1 MRICDE
7 AITALRAALA
17 GPCPCGDRPA
27 DQCPGEWEPGC
38 DLGNNPKYAKRAE
51 PKGGGNL
58 PPPLQAEPV
67 AAVAENATTQQFVG
81 ETPPSDY
88 RRGYWDGFNIG
99 KREGRIEAEDALA
112 QQALEPV
119 QEQRELNEVLTER
132 DDAEDYIDAIL
143 NEVLGPDRAEWSS
156 AYGRA
161 DALEEVRERIAQMLK
176 PSIDKAWNRFEVAL
190 AQQDEPVEPVAWSGY
205 DLDGMVEAFSRVIE
219 AHHSSKHPFH
229 NPIDMDAKMALRIL
243 RGFIPAMKAYAA
255 PPQRKPLTEEEI
267 DKIFKHLCNT
277 VGASCKTMAR
287 AVERAHG
294 IKE

>member
-1 MRICDE
+1 MTTLREAAQQALEALEAMQSYAAAERKGLRICDE

-119 QEQRELNEVLTER
+119 QE
-132 DDAEDYIDAIL
+132 
-143 NEVLGPDRAEWSS
+143 
-156 AYGRA
+156 
-161 DALEEVRERIAQMLK
+161 
-176 PSIDKAWNRFEVAL
+176 
-190 AQQDEPVEPVAWSGY
+190 PVAFVNAAHLQGLTLGLYGY
-205 DLDGMVEAFSRVIE
+205 VEIYTEESAGRV
-219 AHHSSKHPFH
+219 P
-229 NPIDMDAKMALRIL
+229 L
-243 RGFIPAMKAYAA
+243 YTT

-267 DKIFKHLCNT
+267 DVTTAQERDALLDHIYEYGTAAEGVLERIRKLC
-277 VGASCKTMAR
+277 R
-287 AVERAHG
+287 AIERAHG